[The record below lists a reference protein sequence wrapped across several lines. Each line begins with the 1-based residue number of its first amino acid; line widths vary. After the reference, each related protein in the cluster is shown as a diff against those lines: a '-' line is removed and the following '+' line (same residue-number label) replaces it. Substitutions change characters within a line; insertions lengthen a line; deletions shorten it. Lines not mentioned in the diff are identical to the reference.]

1 MASHEKSKNEI
12 FTFGYLSET
21 FNGVSVSTT
30 YTGQSQ
36 LYQTI
41 YDRRSDFRTPGYKSK
56 KRTGA
61 RLPNLALTET
71 YMSQKP
77 IVAVGNGGGRS
88 GNTWTLRKG
97 NRITHMG
104 GASAPT
110 NFPSLNA
117 ELTLKALNRAKEQ
130 SFNLPIFLA
139 EAGKTT
145 DMVLNRLADLRGLA
159 RDLRRGDVRE
169 FLKKSRSFHQRA
181 QRQRR
186 VPGLPDRNP
195 PPRGQGN
202 DYPSPEAERAV
213 ELRFNRQFG
222 RDAAIACGNTWL
234 EWKYGWQSLMTDVVG
249 LSKTIEDVRSKDANL
264 DGVIKTSVTRRSS
277 LTGPYSIEQSPSSSG
292 IRRETL
298 MEKGTLTCRFKINNP
313 DLLLPAKVGLT
324 NPLSVAWELIPFS
337 FVVDW
342 FLPIGKY
349 LDALDVPLLYTF
361 TDKIL
366 VNKYIWYRSVEV
378 KSSDIF
384 NYNVSGTG
392 EKLVKGKSRDATS
405 MALGFNSIQFKNG
418 FANPE
423 RIFTSLALL
432 GQTLVGFSHPSTR

>member
-1 MASHEKSKNEI
+1 
-12 FTFGYLSET
+12 
-21 FNGVSVSTT
+21 
-30 YTGQSQ
+30 
-36 LYQTI
+36 
-41 YDRRSDFRTPGYKSK
+41 
-56 KRTGA
+56 
-61 RLPNLALTET
+61 
-71 YMSQKP
+71 
-77 IVAVGNGGGRS
+77 
-88 GNTWTLRKG
+88 
-97 NRITHMG
+97 
-104 GASAPT
+104 
-110 NFPSLNA
+110 
-117 ELTLKALNRAKEQ
+117 
-130 SFNLPIFLA
+130 
-139 EAGKTT
+139 
-145 DMVLNRLADLRGLA
+145 
-159 RDLRRGDVRE
+159 
-169 FLKKSRSFHQRA
+169 
-181 QRQRR
+181 
-186 VPGLPDRNP
+186 
-195 PPRGQGN
+195 
-202 DYPSPEAERAV
+202 
-213 ELRFNRQFG
+213 
-222 RDAAIACGNTWL
+222 
-234 EWKYGWQSLMTDVVG
+234 
-249 LSKTIEDVRSKDANL
+249 
-264 DGVIKTSVTRRSS
+264 
-277 LTGPYSIEQSPSSSG
+277 
-292 IRRETL
+292 